1 MRNTG
6 IRGQPALLDHTVSFP
21 DPHQADARGLVAVG
35 GDLSLE
41 RLLAAYRKGLFPW
54 TADPLSW
61 WSPDPRGIF
70 ELDYFHVPAS
80 LAKIIRR
87 RPYEITIDR
96 AFREVMQACAAPAP
110 KREQSW
116 IAAEFIA
123 AYTRL
128 HEQGHAHSVECW
140 SGQELVGG
148 IYGVSIGGLFAGES
162 MFHRADNASKVALT
176 QLVQH
181 LREKG
186 FTLFDIQMV
195 TPVTRSLGACEIPR
209 AEYLHRLAVAI
220 DQKCVF

>member
-1 MRNTG
+1 MRNTA
-6 IRGQPALLDHTVSFP
+6 IRRQPTLLDHAVSFP
-21 DPHQADARGLVAVG
+21 DPHQADARGLVALG
-35 GDLSLE
+35 GDLSVE

-54 TADPLSW
+54 TANPISW

-80 LAKIIRR
+80 LAKFIRR
-87 RPYEITIDR
+87 RPYEIAIDR
-96 AFREVMQACAAPAP
+96 AFRSVMQACAAPAP

-116 IAAEFIA
+116 IAGDFID

-140 SGQELVGG
+140 RGEELVGG
-148 IYGVSIGGLFAGES
+148 IYGVSIGGFFAGES
-162 MFHRADNASKVALT
+162 MFHRADNASKVALHH
-176 QLVQH
+176 LVQH
-181 LREKG
+181 LREKK

-195 TPVTRSLGACEIPR
+195 TPITRSLGACEIPR
-209 AEYLHRLAVAI
+209 TEYLHRLAVAV